1 MLSRLPKIK
10 FVIVTLGEKGCL
22 MLERSTIGMFTLSFH
37 VSVSQAFTIIQGY
50 LPLCILP
57 AMGSVPFF
65 LAYLA
70 DASEADKID
79 IEALLESL

>member
-1 MLSRLPKIK
+1 
-10 FVIVTLGEKGCL
+10 

-57 AMGSVPFF
+57 AMGSVLF
-65 LAYLA
+65 LPAYLA

-79 IEALLESL
+79 IEALLESLEKKVDQSSTTPNCITSKV